1 MKWLLLLSVFAAMP
15 VHAQGMLVHDNA
27 SLLKLIEQART
38 AQQQLQKAAD
48 TYNQAVTAYNT
59 VHGLTTVNGLSKI
72 LDSDIVKQWLPS
84 GAQDIEKL
92 ISSANGSLG
101 QLGSAAQAIRQGRQV
116 NLPALPANA
125 TAADRAN
132 RAVLMANGD
141 TAAKNAAI
149 ADAAFKTTT
158 DRSAGLDELQKALA
172 GATEEKDR
180 QAIQARINIEL
191 ARIQNAS
198 MQLNAVKMRQ
208 DAEEDLRVQ
217 QDFEKRVAGRA
228 ADDAARCWRLQ
239 S

>member
-15 VHAQGMLVHDNA
+15 VHAQMAVYDHA

-92 ISSANGSLG
+92 MSSGSSSLG
-101 QLGSAAQAIRQGRQV
+101 QLGSAARAIRQGRQV

-125 TAADRAN
+125 TAADQAN
-132 RAVLMANGD
+132 RAALMANGD

-158 DRSAGLDELQKALA
+158 DRSAGLDELQQALA

-180 QAIQARINIEL
+180 QAIQARINIEV

-208 DAEEDLRVQ
+208 DAEERLQAQ
-217 QDFEKRVAGRA
+217 QIIEQDTATRA
-228 ADDAARCWRLQ
+228 ADYAAK
-239 S
+239 SSPK